1 LAWYEVIM
9 LASII
14 GETKIDKSTDT
25 LCWAHIYWWQIIDMI
40 SEWIHVFIPDHGA
53 CKHINVCVISF
64 NIRFSVKKKKNT
76 NDNLS
81 ILTFVSVVLCQVSN
95 FLAMTWQEQVT
106 LQWDDDND

>member
-1 LAWYEVIM
+1 
-9 LASII
+9 
-14 GETKIDKSTDT
+14 
-25 LCWAHIYWWQIIDMI
+25 MI

-64 NIRFSVKKKKNT
+64 NIRFSVKKKNT
-76 NDNLS
+76 IDKLS
-81 ILTFVSVVLCQVSN
+81 ILPFLSVVLCQVSN